1 MRFIRGA
8 VAAGLLILLFGCSL
22 KKLAVNKV
30 GDALAAGGGTYE
42 SDDDVELVGDALP
55 FSLKLIESL
64 LAESPDHRGMLNAA
78 CKGFTSYAYAYVQNG
93 DKALGDPDLATED
106 AIRERA
112 KRLYLR
118 ALGYGMHGLDVAY
131 PGLSEKLT
139 TDPNGAVAPV
149 RKEDV
154 PALYWTAASLG
165 LAISVSKSDASMI
178 ARVPEVEAM
187 IARAIE
193 LDEGWAN
200 GSLQE
205 FEITLAAAKPGGGS
219 PDALDENYQRALAL
233 SGGARASLFTTYAE
247 ARAIPAQDVTLYNN
261 LLARALAIDPDAHKE
276 IRLSNLVSQR
286 RAAWLQAHVSDFF
299 LTTDTGD
306 AGEGDAP

>member
-1 MRFIRGA
+1 MRFTRCA
-8 VAAGLLILLFGCSL
+8 VAAGFVIALSGCSL
-22 KKLAVNKV
+22 KKLAVDKV
-30 GDALAAGGGTYE
+30 GDALASGGQTYE

-78 CKGFTSYAYAYVQNG
+78 CKGFTSYGYAYVQNG
-93 DKALGDPDLATED
+93 DKALADPDLAAED
-106 AIRERA
+106 AIRTRA
-112 KRLYLR
+112 RRLYLR

-131 PGLSEKLT
+131 PGLSGNLT
-139 TDPNGAVAPV
+139 TDPKGATARV

-187 IARAIE
+187 LARAIE
-193 LDEGWAN
+193 LDATWGE

-205 FEITLAAAKPGGGS
+205 FEITLSAAKPGGGS
-219 PDALDENYQRALAL
+219 PASLDASYARALEL
-233 SGGARASLFTTYAE
+233 SGGTRASLFITYAE
-247 ARAIPAQDVTLYNN
+247 ARAVPVQDVALFRE
-261 LLARALAIDPDAHKE
+261 LIARALAIDPDAHKA
-276 IRLSNLVSQR
+276 IRLQNLVSQR
-286 RAAWLQAHVSDFF
+286 RAAWLESHIADFF
-299 LTTDTGD
+299 LTVDAGD
-306 AGEGDAP
+306 AGRGDAP